1 MEELVL
7 EVGMKLNKSLSYYH
21 DMLIRNGLRLDFS
34 SITHDLYYTKE
45 DLNGLTENQMKNA
58 CIRIRYCD
66 GINQEPKEKKQLIEK
81 EKELISEGYT
91 KVFDTLKIDF
101 QYCNDKMK
109 SKVQIQDIKDIGVLV
124 YYDNPDYYKYP
135 LNEQRRL
142 LLDELNLY
150 GFCFKQTDLGLD
162 KLRTL
167 YYKQE
172 MYSVNQNG

>member
-101 QYCNDKMK
+101 QYCDDKMK

-172 MYSVNQNG
+172 MYSANQNG